1 MNRPFSGKQKMTT
14 SHMRYSQWAFLRII
28 DRSGMTAQQRHST
41 HTEQEEGELTGLP
54 KTAVVGVC
62 AARGAHSF
70 FTLWMT
76 LVHETSVLIL
86 SVNCDQCLINLP
98 LVAQFIT
105 ISSRL
110 KFVWWKSSIH
120 SYSTITNRDQF
131 QLIPPPAHNSRLK

>member
-1 MNRPFSGKQKMTT
+1 
-14 SHMRYSQWAFLRII
+14 
-28 DRSGMTAQQRHST
+28 MTAQQRHST

-62 AARGAHSF
+62 AARGPHSF

-76 LVHETSVLIL
+76 LVYETRVLIL

-110 KFVWWKSSIH
+110 CDEKVVYTVIG
-120 SYSTITNRDQF
+120 DQF
-131 QLIPPPAHNSRLK
+131 QLIPPPAHNSRL